1 MPAEVST
8 RKPRATRRTAVAG
21 ACALLVACAAALLA
35 TWTLHPL
42 AFLDVLD
49 WWTRSRAGLSTRAV
63 TVGGQRW
70 VYDEGGE
77 GAAGDTLVLVHGFA
91 GSRQDWYPMLR
102 FLPRRFRLVIPDL
115 PGWGDS
121 DRDPAGDYSARP
133 QAERLAA
140 FLAAIGAT
148 HVHLVGHSMGGKISG
163 LAAARHPGGIERLT
177 LIANSG
183 VRFRLNP
190 FAREILAGGNPFNV
204 STRAD
209 WDRLLAQ
216 AFDQPPTLPERI
228 VDALIAR
235 NVREHEFLGRTLGEL
250 RRGRHRFALEPALP
264 ALSMPVHV
272 IWCRHDRMLDVSS
285 IDTMRPLIRDGR
297 YDVIEEG
304 CGHMPMMEK
313 PATLAALILKRP
325 PVGAATGSPRQRGDE
340 GR

>member
-1 MPAEVST
+1 MFASPPA
-8 RKPRATRRTAVAG
+8 RKRLVTRRRVVAG
-21 ACALLVACAAALLA
+21 GLACLVCGAAALLA
-35 TWTLHPL
+35 LWVLDPL
-42 AFLDVLD
+42 AYVDALD
-49 WWTRSRAGLSTRAV
+49 WWTRSRAGLTTRTV
-63 TVGGQRW
+63 TVGEQRW
-70 VYDEGGE
+70 VYDEGG
-77 GAAGDTLVLVHGFA
+77 AGDTLVLVHGFA

-102 FLPRRFRLVIPDL
+102 FLPRRYRLVIPDL

-190 FAREILAGGNPFNV
+190 FAREILAGGNPFKV

-216 AFDQPPTLPERI
+216 AFEQPPDLPGRI

-235 NVREHEFLGRTLGEL
+235 NVREHEFLSRTLGEL
-250 RRGRHRFALEPALP
+250 RRGRHRYALEPALP

-313 PATLAALILKRP
+313 PATLATLILERP
-325 PVGAATGSPRQRGDE
+325 PVGAATGSPSQRGDE